1 MQFMFSRKS
10 GIVLAALLGVQLIL
24 PASGWALTGRDVA
37 LKADQVDTSRTS
49 DMSMA
54 MIIKR
59 GDQQLVRFM
68 AMKKKKF
75 PDSEKQH
82 IRFLEPGDIRNT
94 AYLTWSYRDI
104 NKDDDMWVYM
114 PAESLVRR
122 ISGGSKKGSFMR
134 SDYANEDISRREVD
148 KDTYTLLPDEAL
160 SGVDCHVLEAKAV
173 FPEKTNY
180 SKRIIW
186 IDPKNAD
193 TAAKADELYALLTGM
208 GLDVLLD
215 DREERPGVKFKDAD
229 LVGLPMQVVVGGK
242 GLARGIVE
250 VKNRKTGEKG
260 ELPVE
265 GFAEAFAAWRK
276 SVLACWGM

>member
-82 IRFLEPGDIRNT
+82 IRFLEPARNPSIHCRSACCRRCGSSFCSAAHT
-94 AYLTWSYRDI
+94 DSPSEAAI
-104 NKDDDMWVYM
+104 
-114 PAESLVRR
+114 PAHR
-122 ISGGSKKGSFMR
+122 SG
-134 SDYANEDISRREVD
+134 
-148 KDTYTLLPDEAL
+148 
-160 SGVDCHVLEAKAV
+160 
-173 FPEKTNY
+173 
-180 SKRIIW
+180 
-186 IDPKNAD
+186 
-193 TAAKADELYALLTGM
+193 
-208 GLDVLLD
+208 
-215 DREERPGVKFKDAD
+215 
-229 LVGLPMQVVVGGK
+229 
-242 GLARGIVE
+242 
-250 VKNRKTGEKG
+250 
-260 ELPVE
+260 
-265 GFAEAFAAWRK
+265 
-276 SVLACWGM
+276 